1 MGCSA
6 SIDSAAA
13 KYAVGEPPP
22 TINVWDHYLARLPT
36 ELRDKAAMDTAS
48 ARILPTLAAKEAALR
63 DQQRALSQELSRHTW
78 RVGLQ
83 KSSKKGFAAALG
95 AVEAIGALLARP
107 GEACAAA
114 DFARIAKR
122 RERQRLVEATVAV
135 AVSSEHVKRQSM
147 LRRRLAALQFARDY
161 VDKLATASVS
171 EIRTLHD
178 EAQHEL
184 ATAEVVLD
192 RLSPALAASAGAKHR
207 LLRAEGVLRFA
218 EMPEH
223 ATLFDDESRARL
235 ASEAELCGKR
245 LRAAKHQATRVKEAR
260 GARNL
265 ARQMLAMI
273 KAVGGAP
280 PTKEKALAVKLMVDD
295 QILEAEDELVIL
307 RARRGVSRHALAQR
321 ELHGAAATLRELRTR
336 KAALAQTERS
346 DTCVHQAM
354 LMGQLDE
361 SVAVVALYRGAR
373 QLKRRERRLLRAALG
388 ASDTLDELLGEPLAD
403 VACYI
408 RSAQDAAR
416 EEVAALETAIAADS
430 DKAMEVRL
438 ARERWEVARGARAF
452 ARAVAKRQRLPP
464 DDHVTLEFTVR
475 KDVKKKA
482 AFKKL
487 KQVKRMEFVSRKIVA
502 AVWAAFLLYT
512 SRLSKRRA
520 DRCGWRRR
528 SRRCGVGWW
537 CSARRICPRW
547 IGSAARRTLSRWCI
561 GTTRR
566 SGRRR
571 CCARRSRRS
580 GGSLCR
586 WISRGRRVAWCASR
600 CSTTTRCAPSPRCN
614 RVGSL
619 AQPRPVLFATH
630 SWGQSIIE
638 ELAMAG
644 EDPVPSQSLATS
656 KRQRVTE
663 GSVRCRWTRTISW
676 GRRSSC

>member
-336 KAALAQTERS
+336 KAALAQTDRS

-416 EEVAALETAIAADS
+416 EEVAALQTAIESDS

-464 DDHVTLEFTVR
+464 DDYVTLDFSVR

-487 KQVKRMEFVSRKIVA
+487 KQVKRMEFV
-502 AVWAAFLLYT
+502 
-512 SRLSKRRA
+512 RLAPKVPPL
-520 DRCGWRRR
+520 RRR
-528 SRRCGVGWW
+528 LVVLCAADLPKMDRFSGASDPFAVVYWNDEKVGQTPVLRKTLSPQWGLTVPLDIPRPEGGVVRVEVFDHDSVRAVTTLQASWLSR
-537 CSARRICPRW
+537 
-547 IGSAARRTLSRWCI
+547 SAAPRASCDPFLGGSPSSRSSRWPE
-561 GTTRR
+561 R
-566 SGRRR
+566 
-571 CCARRSRRS
+571 
-580 GGSLCR
+580 
-586 WISRGRRVAWCASR
+586 
-600 CSTTTRCAPSPRCN
+600 TRC
-614 RVGSL
+614 L
-619 AQPRPVLFATH
+619 ANADHVQA
-630 SWGQSIIE
+630 
-638 ELAMAG
+638 AAC
-644 EDPVPSQSLATS
+644 D
-656 KRQRVTE
+656 
-663 GSVRCRWTRTISW
+663 
-676 GRRSSC
+676 